1 MGEWGELVR
10 TWSAAQPGSGYVR
23 YKWRSSAQFAL
34 EAMHGR
40 PLSPEDAT
48 PCELSWALHD
58 PEMEMAQAGSALALR
73 SMQEAKRR
81 REAQQRMYEQL
92 ELEARRAKYARAE
105 PTHSAPSLSRPSAT
119 SAAHVVTDDAQTG
132 SYLGAAAIP
141 LTAVTAVYPSA
152 DAEVL
157 MGADALHETGEGGR
171 SADDDTLPDG
181 WEIGCDSCSGHI
193 YFYCTATGRSQWERP
208 T

>member
-81 REAQQRMYEQL
+81 REAQQRMYEQ
-92 ELEARRAKYARAE
+92 ARTA
-105 PTHSAPSLSRPSAT
+105 L
-119 SAAHVVTDDAQTG
+119 G
-132 SYLGAAAIP
+132 SDCVCVLLRP
-141 LTAVTAVYPSA
+141 LTCARLHCCCSVLSGTAIARKFSSSLPAAVK
-152 DAEVL
+152 E
-157 MGADALHETGEGGR
+157 
-171 SADDDTLPDG
+171 
-181 WEIGCDSCSGHI
+181 WN
-193 YFYCTATGRSQWERP
+193 
-208 T
+208 